1 MSILATVYL
10 KETIVMAADSRVTGD
25 GLMPD
30 KTKEKLTLSDNGQ
43 KLFLL
48 ADRIGISTCGIRTVN
63 GKPISEFLSSFE
75 EEIVDADNV
84 RNVADK
90 LCQVGIDQKIGNTKF
105 HVCGFDGKQRGVYLV
120 EDGKVVVQADK
131 DTIESNVVCSG
142 ETELVA
148 KLYTGTNPISVNWQF
163 MEQKD
168 AIDFATYI
176 VEATCLAHRFQL
188 QLGTCGG
195 PVDILLLT
203 AAGPR
208 WIRHKVFDM

>member
-1 MSILATVYL
+1 MSVLVTVYL
-10 KETIVMAADSRVTGD
+10 KEIIVMAADSRVTGD

-48 ADRIGISTCGIRTVN
+48 ARRIGISTCGTRIVN
-63 GKPISEFLSSFE
+63 GNSVSEFISSFE
-75 EEIVDADNV
+75 ERIEETDSV
-84 RNVADK
+84 RDVADK
-90 LCQVGIDQKIGNTKF
+90 LCEAGLEQKIGNTKF
-105 HVCGFDGKQRGVYLV
+105 HVCGFDGKQRCVYIV

-131 DTIESNVVCSG
+131 EQMQNAAVCSG
-142 ETELVA
+142 ETDLFS
-148 KLYTGTNPISVNWQF
+148 KLYTGTNPISINWQF
-163 MEQKD
+163 MEQRD

-176 VEATCLAHRFQL
+176 VEATCFAHRFQL

-203 AAGPR
+203 ADGPR
-208 WIRHKVFDM
+208 WIRHKVFDL